1 MPTVRAETRD
11 TRQNA
16 EDTDDRSETVDR
28 SIEHSDNSHAPANSD
43 QLTVNVNNRI
53 KHTVTESDANNVNV
67 DYAGNGIPFKDVKND
82 NTTWINDDN
91 GESGSIQEKRYK
103 DSSEALE
110 LAILQLGPFGFY
122 QRYVV
127 FLLVIPN
134 LLAAMYSLNYV
145 FVADQVPFR

>member
-11 TRQNA
+11 TRENA
-16 EDTDDRSETVDR
+16 ADTDDRSETVDR
-28 SIEHSDNSHAPANSD
+28 SVEHSDNSHAPANSD
-43 QLTVNVNNRI
+43 LNVNNRI
-53 KHTVTESDANNVNV
+53 KHTATESDATNVNV